1 MKGIFL
7 ATIVAAELTAVG
19 SAASIDQNW
28 ESRFVR
34 APGLDGTVYAMLAV
48 GTNLYVGGA
57 FTTTGISNT
66 AGIARWDGH
75 DWSSVGGGISG
86 DVFALATDGKNIF
99 AGGIFTSTG
108 GVAATNI
115 AKWDGTN
122 WSAMGAL
129 HFPDWNSPYIFHSAV
144 YCLLFDGTNLF
155 AGGTFC
161 QAGGVLATNIAR
173 WDGVSWYALGAGL
186 GTAEEGED
194 FLAVYDIAKHGN
206 ELYAVGRFPASGSNS
221 VTNFARW
228 NGSMWEQVGQGLNGG
243 KETVIW
249 RGDAYYGYGQALCS
263 TLGGLLVGGDFV
275 FSGNPSAT
283 NLALW
288 NGTNWLS
295 AGGGSD
301 QPIVRIISDG
311 TNQIVLGSFSH
322 IGGITAEGVAL
333 LSGSNWS
340 PLGSGVSSVG
350 LAAARIGSKLYIGG
364 DFQIAGGQSAGFIA
378 DWDGTNWQPLMFGE
392 ATAPSDYVGSLAFGS
407 AGYLYAVGG
416 FQTAGKTR
424 VNGVARYDGTNW
436 FSFGNG
442 FPERNIHSVAVV
454 GTNVYVKGY
463 FNRPASG
470 IRNLARWNGSVW
482 VSLGLG
488 LDNDGYDPMINSLA
502 AGVSNLFVAGNFKTA
517 GGISVTNLARWDGE
531 QWHSLNYYPSP
542 YYSFT
547 SVSSIDA
554 LATRDDNL
562 FIGERTDTYIGES
575 SFILRVK
582 SWQDGAWTQVGGS
595 IQFATPPSISSMV
608 WVGTNLYVT
617 GNFIATNG
625 FFATNVI
632 YWNGLTWTGVNHP
645 FGANSLVAPAATD
658 GTNLFVAIN
667 SYGTPLAEVKL
678 AKWNGMQ
685 WKILGTGVT
694 SARPWVGVYGLAVRG
709 RDLYVGGEFTTA
721 GGKPADNLALWHDF
735 PEVTLSG
742 RGWQPS
748 GRFGLSVSG
757 AKDQAVEFQTS
768 TNLQTWTSL
777 GTILPNSEPYLF
789 EDANSSTTAVRFYRL
804 LLMP

>member
-7 ATIVAAELTAVG
+7 ATLVAAELTAVG
-19 SAASIDQNW
+19 SAATIDQNW

-34 APGLDGTVYAMLAV
+34 APGLDGAVYAMLAV

-66 AGIARWDGH
+66 AGVARWDGNS
-75 DWSSVGGGISG
+75 WSSVGGGING
-86 DVFALATDGKNIF
+86 NVLALATDGTNIY
-99 AGGIFTSTG
+99 AGGWFDSAG
-108 GVAATNI
+108 GDGTTNI

-122 WSAMGAL
+122 WSSIGAL
-129 HFPDWNSPYIFHSAV
+129 SLPGAPSPSMAAV
-144 YCLLFDGTNLF
+144 FCLAFDEGDLFVGGFFYN
-155 AGGTFC
+155 AGGTLATNVARWDG
-161 QAGGVLATNIAR
+161 QNWHAIGAGLGAAGGFDEAAVMSLAFYNSNLYAAGRFPSSGSGTMTNIAR
-173 WDGVSWYALGAGL
+173 WNGDSWEEVGGGISGGRIGIVWMN
-186 GTAEEGED
+186 GTEFFGT
-194 FLAVYDIAKHGN
+194 
-206 ELYAVGRFPASGSNS
+206 GS
-221 VTNFARW
+221 T
-228 NGSMWEQVGQGLNGG
+228 
-243 KETVIW
+243 
-249 RGDAYYGYGQALCS
+249 LCS
-263 TLGGLLVGGDFV
+263 TASGLLVGGDFTKAGAQ
-275 FSGNPSAT
+275 SLT

-288 NGTNWLS
+288 NGTNWS
-295 AGGGSD
+295 SVGGGSD
-301 QPIVRIISDG
+301 QPIARIISDG
-311 TNQIVLGSFSH
+311 NNQIGLGSFSH
-322 IGGITAEGVAL
+322 IGGIATEGVAL

-378 DWDGTNWQPLMFGE
+378 DWDGTNWQPLMVGE
-392 ATAPSDYVGSLAFGS
+392 ATAPSDTVGSLTFGS
-407 AGYLYAVGG
+407 DGQLYAAGG

-424 VNGVARYDGTNW
+424 VNGVARYDGANW
-436 FSFGNG
+436 FGFGNG

-463 FNRPASG
+463 FSRPASG
-470 IRNLARWNGSVW
+470 IRNLARWNGSDW

-488 LDNDGYDPMINSLA
+488 LDNDGYDPTINSLA
-502 AGVSNLFVAGNFKTA
+502 AGISNLFVAGNFKTA

-554 LATRDDNL
+554 LATRDDDL
-562 FIGERTDTYIGES
+562 FIGERTDTYVGES

-582 SWQDGAWTQVGGS
+582 SWQDGDWTQVGGS

-625 FFATNVI
+625 FFATNALC
-632 YWNGLTWTGVNHP
+632 WNGVTWAGVNHP
-645 FGANSLVAPAATD
+645 FGADSLISPATTD

-667 SYGTPLAEVKL
+667 SYGAPLAEVKL
-678 AKWNGMQ
+678 AKWNGTQ
-685 WKILGTGVT
+685 WKTLGTGVT
-694 SARPWVGVYGLAVRG
+694 SARPWGGVYGLAVRG
-709 RDLYVGGEFTTA
+709 RDLYVGGEFTSA

-735 PEVTLSG
+735 PAVTLSG
-742 RGWQPS
+742 RGWQPN

-757 AKDQAVEFQTS
+757 GKDQLVQLQTS
-768 TNLQTWTSL
+768 TNLQTWTSQ
-777 GTILPNSEPYLF
+777 GAILPNSEPYLF
-789 EDANSSTTAVRFYRL
+789 DDVNSSTNPARFYRL
-804 LLMP
+804 LLVP